1 MVAIR
6 KQGLFARLEFQKK
19 IRPPNKIMTHYDF
32 DGDTISDAEEVHQE
46 GLYEL
51 NPIIP
56 HI

>member
-1 MVAIR
+1 
-6 KQGLFARLEFQKK
+6 
-19 IRPPNKIMTHYDF
+19 MTHYDF